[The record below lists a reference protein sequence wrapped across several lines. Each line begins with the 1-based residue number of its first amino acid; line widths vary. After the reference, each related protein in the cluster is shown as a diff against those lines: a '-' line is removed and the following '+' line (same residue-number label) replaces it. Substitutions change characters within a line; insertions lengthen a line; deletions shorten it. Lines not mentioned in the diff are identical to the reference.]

1 MSKKLLIYILL
12 SILCM
17 ITIFTFSSKNTNES
31 NGTSKGLIKYFV
43 HTYEKVFDKD
53 IDEEVIITKLNY
65 PIRKLAHY
73 SIYLLLGIFIY
84 NIFLLTGVKHK
95 VLLSV
100 LVCMIYA
107 ITDETHQ
114 LFVSGRTGQ
123 VLDVFIDTIGSLTSI
138 LLIKFIK
145 KKNNYYDNS

>member
-53 IDEEVIITKLNY
+53 IDEEKVISKLNY

-95 VLLSV
+95 VLISILI
-100 LVCMIYA
+100 CMIYA

-145 KKNNYYDNS
+145 RKK

>member
-1 MSKKLLIYILL
+1 MSKKLLVYILL

-31 NGTSKGLIKYFV
+31 NGTSKGLIKHFV

-53 IDEEVIITKLNY
+53 VDEEVIITKLNY

-95 VLLSV
+95 VLISI

-138 LLIKFIK
+138 LLIKMIGSK
-145 KKNNYYDNS
+145 K

>member
-53 IDEEVIITKLNY
+53 IDEEKVISKLNY

-95 VLLSV
+95 VLISI

-145 KKNNYYDNS
+145 RKK

>member
-1 MSKKLLIYILL
+1 MSKKLFVYILL

-17 ITIFTFSSKNTNES
+17 ITIFTFSSKNTMES

-138 LLIKFIK
+138 LLIKMIGSK
-145 KKNNYYDNS
+145 K

>member
-1 MSKKLLIYILL
+1 
-12 SILCM
+12 M

-53 IDEEVIITKLNY
+53 IDEEKVISKLYY

-145 KKNNYYDNS
+145 RKK

>member
-17 ITIFTFSSKNTNES
+17 MTIFTFSSKNTNES

-53 IDEEVIITKLNY
+53 IDEEKVISKLNY

-95 VLLSV
+95 VLFSI

-145 KKNNYYDNS
+145 KK

>member
-1 MSKKLLIYILL
+1 MSKKLFIYILL

-17 ITIFTFSSKNTNES
+17 ITIFTFSSKNTTES
-31 NGTSKGLIKYFV
+31 NGTSKGLIKYSIN
-43 HTYEKVFDKD
+43 TYEKVFDKD
-53 IDEEVIITKLNY
+53 INDEKVISKINY
-65 PIRKLAHY
+65 PVRKLAHY
-73 SIYLLLGIFIY
+73 IIYLLLGFFIY

-95 VLLSV
+95 VLISI
-100 LVCMIYA
+100 LVCIIYA

-138 LLIKFIK
+138 LLIKF
-145 KKNNYYDNS
+145 KKNNK

>member
-1 MSKKLLIYILL
+1 MSKKLFVYILL

-17 ITIFTFSSKNTNES
+17 ITIFTFSSKNTTES
-31 NGTSKGLIKYFV
+31 NGTSKGLIKYFI
-43 HTYEKVFDKD
+43 HTYEEVFDKD
-53 IDEEVIITKLNY
+53 INDEKVISKINY
-65 PIRKLAHY
+65 PVRKIAHY

-95 VLLSV
+95 VLISI

-138 LLIKFIK
+138 LLIKF
-145 KKNNYYDNS
+145 KKNNK

>member
-1 MSKKLLIYILL
+1 MSKKLFIYILL

-17 ITIFTFSSKNTNES
+17 ITIFTFSSKNTTES
-31 NGTSKGLIKYFV
+31 NGTSKGLIKYSIN
-43 HTYEKVFDKD
+43 TYEKVFDKD
-53 IDEEVIITKLNY
+53 INEEKVISKINY
-65 PIRKLAHY
+65 PVRKLAHY
-73 SIYLLLGIFIY
+73 IIYLLLGIFIY

-95 VLLSV
+95 VLISILI
-100 LVCMIYA
+100 CMIYA

-138 LLIKFIK
+138 LLIKF
-145 KKNNYYDNS
+145 KKNNK